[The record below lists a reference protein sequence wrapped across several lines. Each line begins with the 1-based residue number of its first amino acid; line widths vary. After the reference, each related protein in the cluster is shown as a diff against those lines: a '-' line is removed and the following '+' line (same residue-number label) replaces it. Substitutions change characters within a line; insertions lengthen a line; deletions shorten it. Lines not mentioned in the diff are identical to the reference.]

1 MLGGKRRVLQALI
14 LLTPSSRKFNFTYR
28 RAETLQRVNTYIAD
42 KLKNF
47 PLNERSGLGE
57 CPISV

>member
-14 LLTPSSRKFNFTYR
+14 LLTPSSRTFSFTYR
-28 RAETLQRVNTYIAD
+28 RAETFQRINTYITN

-47 PLNERSGLGE
+47 PLNERCGLGE
-57 CPISV
+57 CSISV